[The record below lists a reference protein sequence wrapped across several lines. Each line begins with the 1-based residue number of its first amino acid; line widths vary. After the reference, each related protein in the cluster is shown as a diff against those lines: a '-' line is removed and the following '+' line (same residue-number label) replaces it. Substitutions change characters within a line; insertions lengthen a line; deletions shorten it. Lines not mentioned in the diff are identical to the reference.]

1 MKSNTGKLKKAER
14 VCMIIKQQINNTII
28 SFNIKQR
35 TGGLIQ
41 LYKQQ
46 HDLFNLIEILK
57 QK

>member
-1 MKSNTGKLKKAER
+1 
-14 VCMIIKQQINNTII
+14 MIIKQQINNTII